1 MQRPRHI
8 YFTNGLLSVVPR
20 KGSTIYVEG
29 KRILAA
35 KTLIDS
41 LSIAQ
46 LAELTGFSE
55 AKTRQ
60 LFTEIVGDEDEII

>member
-1 MQRPRHI
+1 
-8 YFTNGLLSVVPR
+8 VPR

-55 AKTRQ
+55 TKTRQ